1 MIPINNI
8 KNKNSVK
15 FKIINMCGILYI
27 ENEFMNELI
36 KFP

>member
-8 KNKNSVK
+8 KNKSSVK
-15 FKIINMCGILYI
+15 FKIINMCGILNI
-27 ENEFMNELI
+27 ENKFMNELI